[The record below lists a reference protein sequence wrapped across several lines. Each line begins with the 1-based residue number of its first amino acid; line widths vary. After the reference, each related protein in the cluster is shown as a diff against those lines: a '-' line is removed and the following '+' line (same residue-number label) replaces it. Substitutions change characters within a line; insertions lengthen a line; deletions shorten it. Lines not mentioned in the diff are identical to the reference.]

1 MKSEVEAEV
10 NKMNKQTKKKKL
22 NSSDLVVVKVV
33 LWQLACRNKKK
44 FTSFTRQSELDVL
57 RHYLHIVQNAKTE
70 VKKVNFFLFL
80 WVHFTLFIFS
90 NQLKKYAYSQPYTRT

>member
-1 MKSEVEAEV
+1 MQVRRLHAHLVEEGGQDFEGGQLLREGLS
-10 NKMNKQTKKKKL
+10 KQ
-22 NSSDLVVVKVV
+22 
-33 LWQLACRNKKK
+33 KK

-57 RHYLHIVQNAKTE
+57 RHYLHVVQNAKTE

-90 NQLKKYAYSQPYTRT
+90 NQLKKHAYSQP